1 MKRKF
6 SFILAV
12 ILLVTLAVPAMATG
26 PEIGITPRFTYI
38 SKVATSLTI
47 NNIGVATCTANG
59 YATGV
64 SSVKVI
70 CRLQQYKNGSWT
82 TIRTWNDT
90 GTNMAS
96 LAKSVAVYSGYTYR
110 TYTSFYAY
118 NAAGSLLESAS
129 CYSAQQTY

>member
-1 MKRKF
+1 MKRRF
-6 SFILAV
+6 SLVLAV
-12 ILLVTLAVPAMATG
+12 ILLISLAVPVMAS
-26 PEIGITPRFTYI
+26 ENDSSISPRFTYI
-38 SKVATSLTI
+38 SQVATSVTI

-70 CRLQQYKNGSWT
+70 CRLQQYKNGTWT

-90 GTNMAS
+90 GANMAS

-129 CYSAQQTY
+129 CYSTQQTY